1 MFNKLPKMIVS
12 AIHLIKALDLR
23 ETIRLIQEIIYL
35 YREFYIKT
43 KVTPVITE
51 YKVSF
56 YYKDTRLA
64 GTKIKEPK
72 ELLKL
77 IDDIKRSRAD
87 GCK

>member
-1 MFNKLPKMIVS
+1 MFNKLPKNIVN

-43 KVTPVITE
+43 RITPIISE

-56 YYKDTRLA
+56 YYKDVRLV
-64 GTKIKEPK
+64 GTKIKEPRD
-72 ELLKL
+72 LLKL

-87 GCK
+87 ECK